1 MIGTTLEFLRK
12 HLDGSLRLLLGGG
25 LDDATADKVV
35 FPPGNQ
41 EPADPI
47 QFSSGAVTMLLVNLE
62 EERILRDAEP
72 YRTVNGNARV
82 NHVQPDIRLTL
93 YILFVARFSDYASS
107 WNSLAAILGQLQA
120 VPVLDVET
128 APNLPEGVERLG
140 FELVTQTFTELNDV
154 WNALRTTHHPSLLYR
169 VRLLTIRDAT
179 FSPPTPI
186 STVIPSIRTW
196 RET

>member
-12 HLDGSLRLLLGGG
+12 HLDGSLRLLLGGS
-25 LDDATADKVV
+25 LDDGTADKVV

-47 QFSSGAVTMLLVNLE
+47 QFSSGAVTMLLINLE

-72 YRTVNGNARV
+72 YRTVNGSAQV
-82 NHVQPDIRLTL
+82 NHVQPGIRLTL

-107 WNSLAAILGQLQA
+107 WNSLAAILRQLQA

-128 APNLPEGVERLG
+128 APNLPEGVERLV
-140 FELVTQTFTELNDV
+140 FELVT
-154 WNALRTTHHPSLLYR
+154 
-169 VRLLTIRDAT
+169 
-179 FSPPTPI
+179 
-186 STVIPSIRTW
+186 
-196 RET
+196 